1 MIIEI
6 REVKKLLSEGKTVKV
21 KTRNGTYSPIS
32 NYIEKGI
39 LDTFLVT
46 LENSYSIKTSKE
58 HKFFTNAGWVETQH
72 LRVGLHSVL
81 CDDGTYSKVVSVEF
95 IGQYPIVDITVD
107 DDEHAYFGNGMLNHN
122 SGKSLLAAH
131 MMANVQ
137 REGGV
142 SVLIDTENA
151 VNAEFYEAIG
161 LDFNKMVYAQPETL
175 EDIFIMIEKIIETVR
190 KGGNADKKVII
201 VVDSVAGVPTAA
213 ELESDY
219 NKDGYAT
226 GKAIILSKAMR
237 KVTQL
242 IAKQKIALVFTNQL
256 RQKLNAPA
264 FSDPWTTSGGKAIA
278 FHASTRLRL
287 SVTGKITNKNK
298 EVLGVNV
305 KASVIKNRLGPP
317 FRTAEFDV
325 YFDRGIDDLTSWKDY
340 CKAKNIV
347 STGGAYI
354 TYTDNEGT
362 DHRMESKEW
371 RNWLETNPELQ
382 SEIYEKM
389 AAAHIMSYSSESL
402 SSEDREVSVGV
413 EE

>member
-1 MIIEI
+1 MA
-6 REVKKLLSEGKTVKV
+6 KKNGPDTEELASAIVDTLNKTFKDGQVAYLIGQEETPTDLTDFVSTGSSLLDLA
-21 KTRNGTYSPIS
+21 IS
-32 NYIEKGI
+32 NRVDGGI
-39 LDTFLVT
+39 ACGRITELTG
-46 LENSYSIKTSKE
+46 LE
-58 HKFFTNAGWVETQH
+58 G
-72 LRVGLHSVL
+72 
-81 CDDGTYSKVVSVEF
+81 
-95 IGQYPIVDITVD
+95 
-107 DDEHAYFGNGMLNHN
+107 
-122 SGKSLLAAH
+122 SGKSLLTAH

-142 SVLIDTENA
+142 AVLIDTENA

-175 EDIFIMIEKIIETVR
+175 EDIFTMIEKIIETVR

-237 KVTQL
+237 KVTGL

-287 SVTGKITNKNK
+287 AVTGKITNKDK

-325 YFDRGIDDLTSWKDY
+325 YFDRGIDDLTSWLDF
-340 CKAKNIV
+340 CKSKGIV
-347 STGGAYI
+347 TTGGAYF
-354 TYTDNEGT
+354 TYTDASGT
-362 DHRMESKEW
+362 DHKMQSKDW
-371 RNWLETNPELQ
+371 RGWLETHPDLQ
-382 SEIYEKM
+382 TEIYEKM
-389 AAAHIMSYSSESL
+389 ATAQIMNYSSEGL
-402 SSEDREVSVGV
+402 SPDDINVTEGDDE
-413 EE
+413 

>member
-1 MIIEI
+1 MA
-6 REVKKLLSEGKTVKV
+6 KKTGPDTEELASAIVDTLNKTFKDGQVAYVIGEEETPTDLTDFVSTGSSLLDLA
-21 KTRNGTYSPIS
+21 IS
-32 NYIEKGI
+32 NRPNGGI
-39 LDTFLVT
+39 ACGRITELTG
-46 LENSYSIKTSKE
+46 LE
-58 HKFFTNAGWVETQH
+58 G
-72 LRVGLHSVL
+72 
-81 CDDGTYSKVVSVEF
+81 
-95 IGQYPIVDITVD
+95 
-107 DDEHAYFGNGMLNHN
+107 

-142 SVLIDTENA
+142 AVLIDTENA
-151 VNAEFYEAIG
+151 VNEEFYRALG
-161 LDFNKMVYAQPETL
+161 LDFGKMVYAQPDTL
-175 EDIFIMIEKIIETVR
+175 EDIFTMIEKIIETVR

-237 KVTQL
+237 KVTGL

-287 SVTGKITNKNK
+287 AVTEKIKNK
-298 EVLGVNV
+298 DKEVIGVNV

-317 FRTAEFDV
+317 FRTAEFSV
-325 YFDRGIDDLTSWKDY
+325 YFDRGIDDLSSWLDY
-340 CKAKNIV
+340 CKSKNIV
-347 STGGAYI
+347 SAGGAYV
-354 TYTDNEGT
+354 TYTDETGT
-362 DHRMESKEW
+362 DHKMTTKDW
-371 RNWLETNPELQ
+371 PGWLESNAVMQ
-382 SEIYEKM
+382 QEIYEKM
-389 AAAHIMSYSSESL
+389 ATAQIMSYSSEGL
-402 SSEDREVSVGV
+402 SPEDVELSAGV